1 MNWLAS
7 QQLLK
12 ILKSS
17 HHYTVPKPVTRM
29 ATGSSHDEH
38 LSPSAP
44 RSSVP
49 QSCWVSSISG
59 EWLTMIGLYSCRTTI
74 SPFISVLLN
83 PRAHK
88 QAWETMAEQSGCSG
102 STFPGAKEG
111 ACGTGRVSHTWAHC
125 SGGISLC
132 LRSGFCS
139 CTFRVNPT
147 SQMVSGV
154 SFSLLLYHRR
164 A

>member
-17 HHYTVPKPVTRM
+17 HHCTVPKPVTRM

-49 QSCWVSSISG
+49 QSCWVSSISD
-59 EWLTMIGLYSCRTTI
+59 EWLTMIGLYSCRPTI

-102 STFPGAKEG
+102 S
-111 ACGTGRVSHTWAHC
+111 
-125 SGGISLC
+125 ISLVQRRELVGLEGSVTPEPTALEESVC
-132 LRSGFCS
+132 VWGVASV
-139 CTFRVNPT
+139 RVLFFWSKP
-147 SQMVSGV
+147 
-154 SFSLLLYHRR
+154 Y
-164 A
+164 